1 MKAAYLIGFRGA
13 GKSTLGA
20 AVARELGARF
30 LDLDVILERKLGQST
45 PDWIL
50 AHGEPAFRA
59 EEALALRKIEQA
71 LKTDR
76 GASIVAL
83 GGGIVE
89 GAASLALL
97 EQSAVPK
104 IYLSVPP
111 AELWAR
117 LSKDPARL
125 RVGGLSSLN
134 ELQNLWEKRRPLFE
148 KISTKRVENCDINES
163 ISELKRELA
172 AGWGLPL

>member
-20 AVARELGARF
+20 AVARELNVRF
-30 LDLDVILERKLGQST
+30 LDLDVILEAKWGEPT

-50 AHGEPAFRA
+50 AHGEAAFRE
-59 EEALALRKIEQA
+59 EEAGALLEIEQA
-71 LKTDR
+71 LALDARPTL
-76 GASIVAL
+76 VAL

-89 GAASLALL
+89 GAASLKILST
-97 EQSAVPK
+97 SAIPK

-111 AELWAR
+111 GELWAR
-117 LSKDPARL
+117 LSANPERL
-125 RVGGLSSLN
+125 KVGALSSLN
-134 ELQNLWEKRRPLFE
+134 ELQTLWEKRRPLFE

-163 ISELKRELA
+163 ISELKQELA
-172 AGWGLPL
+172 ARWGLPL